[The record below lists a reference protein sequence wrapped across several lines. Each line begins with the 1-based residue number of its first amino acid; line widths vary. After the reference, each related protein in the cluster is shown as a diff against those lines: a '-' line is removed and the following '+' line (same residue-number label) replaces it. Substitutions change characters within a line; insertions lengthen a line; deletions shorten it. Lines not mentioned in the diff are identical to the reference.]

1 MLRALSVENIAV
13 ARQLDIELGDGFSV
27 ITGQTG
33 AGKSVLMDSIA
44 LLLGAKASKELVRY
58 GENAGSVTAIFCGEP
73 GGIFDENGEACICRT
88 ISADGRG
95 SAKINGRSV
104 SVAALREAAAE
115 LISLHGQNEST
126 SLYDKAA
133 HILILDDYAGCTE
146 SVEKYHE
153 IYVRLMEKRNEIKE
167 LKKSMTD
174 KNMMTDILKYQIS
187 EIDKVR
193 ITDVNEEEKLEK
205 MRLKLKSLE
214 AVTKNANLVYRAL
227 APGEKGASAAY
238 LLDRAAAALRQLSD
252 VMDGAEEMADRLE
265 EYRIEVIDI
274 AETAHSLIDDEDGAD
289 PERQLDKVETR
300 LAAISRLEK
309 KYGATLEE
317 VIAFRDDA
325 KKKLHDLEAGDD
337 RIAELES
344 EYKALRREALDAAA
358 KITEQRRDGAK
369 RLSEEIMNTLKFL
382 DMPKVRFFAE
392 VRQNPAGEEKF
403 TPRGCDS
410 VDFTVITN
418 PGEEPQS
425 LAKIA
430 SGGEVSR
437 IMLALKC
444 AEAKKKGVGCVIF
457 DEIDTGVSGGT
468 SERIGI
474 KLSELSKD
482 AQVICVTHSAQV
494 ASHAD
499 NHYLIEKKEIDGRA
513 ESFVRELSGDE
524 RVGEIARIIGG
535 INITDKQITAA
546 VEMLCANK
554 QDK

>member
-27 ITGQTG
+27 ITGKTG

-44 LLLGAKASKELVRY
+44 LLLGAKASRELVRY
-58 GENAGSVTAIFCGEP
+58 GENTASVSAIFCGDA
-73 GGIFDENGEACICRT
+73 GKGIFDENGEACLCRT
-88 ISADGRG
+88 VSVDGRG
-95 SAKINGRSV
+95 GAKINGRSV
-104 SVAALREAAAE
+104 SVAALKEVAS
-115 LISLHGQNEST
+115 SLLSIHGQNESST
-126 SLYDKAA
+126 LYDKSA
-133 HILILDDYAGCTE
+133 HVLILDDYTGCTE
-146 SVEKYHE
+146 AVDKYHD
-153 IYVRLMEKRNEIKE
+153 IYLRLTEKRNEIAE
-167 LKKSMTD
+167 LKKSMAD
-174 KNMMTDILKYQIS
+174 KNMMVDILKYQIA
-187 EIDKVR
+187 EIDKLR
-193 ITDVNEEEKLEK
+193 ITDAGEEEKLEK
-205 MRLKLKSLE
+205 MRLKLKNLE

-252 VMDGAEEMADRLE
+252 VMDGAEQMADKLE
-265 EYRIEVIDI
+265 EYRVEVIDI
-274 AETAHSLIDDEDGAD
+274 AETARSIIDDDGVSD
-289 PERQLDKVETR
+289 SERQLDRVETR

-309 KYGATLEE
+309 KYGATLED
-317 VIAFRDDA
+317 VMAFRDDA
-325 KKKLHDLEAGDD
+325 KRRLRDLEAGDD

-344 EYKALRREALDAAA
+344 EYKALRRDAVDAAA
-358 KITEQRRDGAK
+358 VITELRREGGK
-369 RLSEEIMNTLKFL
+369 RLSEEIMETLKFL
-382 DMPKVRFFAE
+382 DMPKVRFFVE

-403 TPRGCDS
+403 GPRGCDS
-410 VDFTVITN
+410 VDFTVVTN

-425 LAKIA
+425 LSKIA

-474 KLSELSKD
+474 KLSELSRD

-494 ASHAD
+494 AAHAAH
-499 NHYLIEKKEIDGRA
+499 HYLIEKKEVDGRA
-513 ESFVRELSGDE
+513 ESFVKELSGDE

-535 INITDKQITAA
+535 INITDKQMNAA
-546 VEMLCANK
+546 VEMLSQNK
-554 QDK
+554 